1 MPFFNPKKFAKEA
14 LTSIKTQLTDK
25 ALIAASGGVDST
37 VAAVLVSKA
46 VGNNLLAIY
55 VDTGYMRLGESEFV
69 SSMLDDLGVQ
79 HKVIDASKR
88 FYEG

>member
-1 MPFFNPKKFAKEA
+1 MAIKGPKKFTKEA
-14 LTSIKTQLTDK
+14 LIRIKTQLTDK
-25 ALIAASGGVDST
+25 AIIAASGGVDST

-79 HKVIDASKR
+79 HKVIDA
-88 FYEG
+88 